1 MIDRQLLTTTVEDAI
16 KDTPLFIVDITVT
29 PDNSIT
35 VEIDSPDGLDID
47 TCAEIT
53 RKIESVFDRDIDD
66 YSLEVGS
73 AGLTAP
79 FKVRGQYLKN
89 VGNQVEV
96 LTKGGVKLKGTL
108 TAVGDDDFTVT
119 VEKKVKEPGAKRPIT
134 VEEPVNMKMADTKYV
149 KYLIDFK

>member
-1 MIDRQLLTTTVEDAI
+1 MIDRRLLTTTVEDAL

-53 RKIESVFDRDIDD
+53 RKIESVFDRDIED

-119 VEKKVKEPGAKRPIT
+119 VEKKVKEPGAKRPVI

>member
-89 VGNQVEV
+89 AGNQVEV

>member
-1 MIDRQLLTTTVEDAI
+1 MIDRQLLTMTVEDAI